1 MIANGAV
8 ADVPTSRDEGWRYT
22 PVDEIVARIGTAADA
37 TRPVAMSVSRPV
49 VDALAGSHGGPRL
62 VFVNG
67 FFEAELSDHHDVPA
81 GLWCGVA
88 GPHHQPAAALV
99 AQTESVRALDGL
111 LADHPADGNDVAVVI
126 ADDGVRLNEP
136 VHIVHVAVPGHREER
151 AGVIS
156 HPRTIIDVG
165 RDSHLAVVEIYCG
178 LDGPTV
184 TSTSTAIRIA
194 DRAELDQCRVQVES
208 PAATHIGRTRIEQG
222 ASSRL
227 RMTSI
232 TVGGDIARNA
242 IDVHLDAPDA
252 HTELTG
258 VNMTT
263 GHQRHDTV
271 VTVDHA
277 ASRCASSQRFAGVV
291 DDHGRGSFSGEIIVR
306 PGTVATDAHQSNR
319 NLVLDPNAEADTRPW
334 LRILADDVRCTHG
347 ATVGRLD
354 DDALFYLRSRG
365 IALAEARTMLID
377 AFIRDITNAIAPE
390 PVRAH
395 VAALITP
402 TATAQAAIAAAAG
415 GTNSVGTKE
424 GS

>member
-8 ADVPTSRDEGWRYT
+8 ADAPTSREEAWRYT
-22 PVDEIVARIGTAADA
+22 PVAEIVARTGAVTAAMRAIA
-37 TRPVAMSVSRPV
+37 TSVSRSV
-49 VDALAGSHGGPRL
+49 VDRLTGSHAGPRL

-67 FFEAELSDHHDVPA
+67 FYEAELSDHHDLPS
-81 GLWCGVA
+81 GLWCGLAGAHHPPAVA
-88 GPHHQPAAALV
+88 LAAE
-99 AQTESVRALDGL
+99 TNNVRDIGGLFANNRTDG
-111 LADHPADGNDVAVVI
+111 HDVAVVI
-126 ADDGVRLNEP
+126 ADDGLRFDEP
-136 VHIVHVAVPGHREER
+136 VHIVHVAVPDHRVAR
-151 AGVIS
+151 TSVIS

-165 RDSHLAVVEIYCG
+165 KGSHLAVVETYCG

-184 TSTSTAIRIA
+184 TDTSTTIRIA
-194 DRAELDQCRVQVES
+194 DRAELDHCRIQVES
-208 PAATHIGRTRIEQG
+208 SAATHVGHTRVEQRE
-222 ASSRL
+222 SSRL

-232 TVGGDIARNA
+232 TIGADIARNA
-242 IDVHLDAPDA
+242 IDVHLDEPDA
-252 HTELTG
+252 HTELIG

-277 ASRCASSQRFAGVV
+277 ASRCVSTQRFAGVV

-306 PGTVATDAHQSNR
+306 PFTVATDAHQSNR

-365 IALAEARTMLID
+365 IALAAARTMLID
-377 AFIRDITNAIAPE
+377 AFIRDITDAIAHE
-390 PVRAH
+390 SVRAH
-395 VAALITP
+395 VAALVAA
-402 TATAQAAIAAAAG
+402 TATGATAND
-415 GTNSVGTKE
+415 TEERS
-424 GS
+424 

>member
-1 MIANGAV
+1 MTTNGAV
-8 ADVPTSRDEGWRYT
+8 ADTPTSREEAWRYT
-22 PVDEIVARIGTAADA
+22 PVDEIIARMGTAATA
-37 TRPVAMSVSRPV
+37 TRAIGMSVSRSV
-49 VDALAGSHGGPRL
+49 VDALAGSHDGPRL

-67 FFEAELSDHHDVPA
+67 FYEAELSDHHDLPA
-81 GLWCGVA
+81 GLWCGLA
-88 GPHHQPAAALV
+88 RPHHPPTDALV
-99 AQTESVRALDGL
+99 AQTENVRTVDGL
-111 LADHPADGNDVAVVI
+111 LTHNRTDGHDVAVVI
-126 ADDGVRLNEP
+126 ADDGARFDEP
-136 VHIVHVAVPGHREER
+136 VHIVHVAVPDHREAR
-151 AGVIS
+151 TSVIS

-165 RDSHLAVVEIYCG
+165 KGSHLAVVETYCG

-184 TSTSTAIRIA
+184 TDTSTTIRIA
-194 DRAELDQCRVQVES
+194 DRAELDQCRIQIES
-208 PAATHIGRTRIEQG
+208 PAATHIGHTRAEQG
-222 ASSRL
+222 AGSQL

-334 LRILADDVRCTHG
+334 LKILADDVRCTHG

-354 DDALFYLRSRG
+354 DDTLFYLRSRG
-365 IALAEARTMLID
+365 IALAKARTMLID
-377 AFIRDITNAIAPE
+377 AFIRDITDAIAHE
-390 PVRAH
+390 SVRAH
-395 VAALITP
+395 VAALITA
-402 TATAQAAIAAAAG
+402 TATGPAA
-415 GTNSVGTKE
+415 TGTKE
-424 GS
+424 SA